1 MERPPRVAARVVR
14 WAAARLAAPEL
25 PDDAA
30 ELFVARVRRDGAGA
44 ARRWYRMQAL
54 GSLGR
59 ALLDRSQLRGEH
71 GGGPGDRG
79 QRGRPGDRR
88 QRGRAAAAWLGGMSL
103 DFRLG
108 FRMLVKYPGLT
119 VVGGL
124 AMAFAIWA
132 GAVAFE
138 TATRLFRPTLPLEEG
153 ERVVG
158 IRLLDA
164 ATGEEQN
171 PTVDDYLRWRGALR
185 SVEALGAFRD
195 LDRNLIAADGRAALV
210 AVAEITA
217 SAFTMARVPPLLGR
231 PLVAADELPGA
242 APVAVVGHDVW
253 RRHFASDSLVVG
265 RSIRLGRSVHTV
277 VGVMPGG
284 FEFPVGESVWVPL
297 RAAAGADPLDSG
309 RRVRV
314 FGRLGDGVTLAEA
327 QGELAALGALPP
339 PTARPDGEE
348 LRPRVMP
355 YLSSVLH
362 TAKLEPRILLALHL
376 FAVLL
381 VVLICGNVA
390 LLMFARAATRES
402 ELITRSALG
411 ASRGRIVG
419 QLFAEAAALA
429 FVASGVGLV
438 AADLCVRWRF
448 GALAALGVV
457 GQPPLWER
465 SGLSPA
471 TLGYAGALAL
481 IASAVAGVV
490 PGLKVTRGLEARL
503 RRAAAGGAI
512 RFGGI
517 WTVIVVTQVAAMV
530 AFPPIASILRGQ
542 AADIRSV
549 DSGFDAQA
557 FLQVRLEV
565 DGETGADASGA
576 ASMARVE
583 ATARALERRLESE
596 AGVVGVTFSDGPPLM
611 TRAVQSIEVDTA
623 GAFADS
629 SGGAV
634 RVKRA
639 AVAPDYLALVDA
651 PVLAGRGFAPADVAA
666 DARVVIVN
674 QSFVERVLAGRNPIG
689 QRIRYVRGP
698 DAVGGGA
705 EPWYEIV
712 GVVRD
717 IGRPTGYEHGAR
729 SGLYHPLAAVVPT
742 YMIVHVRG
750 EADRFVPRLRSI
762 AAAVDPTLRLHDP
775 ITLAQINREDLYFVR
790 LQFWLVTVV
799 SAGAMLL
806 SLAGIYS
813 VLSFTVS
820 QRTREMG
827 VRLAL
832 GGGAWAVAA
841 TMIRRPLT
849 LVGAGVLLGAVET
862 VALVSAVNGVS
873 AARMLGVAGYIVLM
887 VGVCALASLVPVR
900 RALTIEPTEALRT
913 DG

>member
-1 MERPPRVAARVVR
+1 VSRAERPPRLAARVLH
-14 WAAARLAAPEL
+14 WAAARLDIPEL
-25 PDDAA
+25 TEDAA
-30 ELFVARVRRDGAGA
+30 ELFAARVRSTGVRA
-44 ARRWYRMQAL
+44 ARRWYRRQAL
-54 GSLGR
+54 GSLVR
-59 ALLDRSQLRGEH
+59 AL
-71 GGGPGDRG
+71 
-79 QRGRPGDRR
+79 RPG
-88 QRGRAAAAWLGGMSL
+88 AAWLGGMSL

-119 VVGGL
+119 IVGGL

-138 TATRLFRPTLPLEEG
+138 AATRLFRPTLPLEEG
-153 ERVVG
+153 DRVVA
-158 IRLLDA
+158 IRVLDA

-171 PTVDDYLRWRGALR
+171 PRLDDYVRWREVSRL
-185 SVEALGAFRD
+185 VEDLGAFRD
-195 LDRNLIAADGRAALV
+195 LDRNLIAADGRVELV

-217 SAFTMARVPPLLGR
+217 SAFTMGRVPPLLGR

-242 APVAVVGHDVW
+242 APVAVLGRDVW
-253 RRHFASDSLVVG
+253 RRHFASDPRVVG

-277 VGVMPGG
+277 VGVMPAG

-297 RAAAGADPLDSG
+297 RAAAGDALDSG
-309 RRVRV
+309 PQVRV
-314 FGRLGDGVTLAEA
+314 FGRLGDGVMLAEA
-327 QGELAALGALPP
+327 QRELAALGALPP
-339 PTARPDGEE
+339 PAGRRDGEE

-355 YLSSVLH
+355 YLSSVLQ
-362 TAKLEPRILLALHL
+362 TAKLEPRVLLALHF

-390 LLMFARAATRES
+390 LLMFARAATRET

-448 GALAALGVV
+448 GMQAALGVV
-457 GQPPLWER
+457 GQPPFWER

-490 PGLKVTRGLEARL
+490 PGLKATRGLEARL

-542 AADIRSV
+542 AEDIRSV
-549 DSGFDAQA
+549 DSGFDAEE
-557 FLQVRLEV
+557 FLQVQLAL
-565 DGETGADASGA
+565 DSETGAAAEGRGVDRAGSAASGDGSA
-576 ASMARVE
+576 ARIE

-596 AGVVGVTFSDGPPLM
+596 VDVVGVTFSDGPPLM
-611 TRAVQSIEVDTA
+611 TRAVRAIEVDPA
-623 GAFADS
+623 GAFADT

-634 RVKRA
+634 HVKRA
-639 AVAPDYLALVDA
+639 AVAPDYLALLDA
-651 PVLAGRGFAPADVAA
+651 PVLAGRGFAHADVAA
-666 DARVVIVN
+666 GAPVVIVN
-674 QSFVERVLAGRNPIG
+674 QSFVERALAGRNPIG
-689 QRIRYVRGP
+689 QRIRYVRASGQGTAGP
-698 DAVGGGA
+698 P
-705 EPWYEIV
+705 EPWFEIV

-717 IGRPTGYEHGAR
+717 IGRPAGYEHGAR
-729 SGLYHPLAAVVPT
+729 AGIYHPLTEPPAVMT
-742 YMIVHVRG
+742 VHVRG
-750 EADRFVPRLRSI
+750 EAHRFVPRLRSL
-762 AAAVDPTLRLHDP
+762 AAAVDPTLRLHAP

-799 SAGAMLL
+799 SAGAVLL

-832 GGGAWAVAA
+832 GGGAWPVAV
-841 TMIRRPLT
+841 TMIRRPLA
-849 LVGAGVLLGAVET
+849 LVGAGVLIGAVET
-862 VALVSAVNGVS
+862 ALLVSAVKGVS
-873 AARMLGVAGYIVLM
+873 PARMLGVAGYIVLM
-887 VGVCALASLVPVR
+887 VGVCTLASLVPVR

>member
-1 MERPPRVAARVVR
+1 MRLDVAE
-14 WAAARLAAPEL
+14 LAE
-25 PDDAA
+25 DAA
-30 ELFVARVRRDGAGA
+30 ELYAARVRSAGVRA
-44 ARRWYRMQAL
+44 ARRWYRRQAL
-54 GSLGR
+54 WSLGR
-59 ALLDRSQLRGEH
+59 AL
-71 GGGPGDRG
+71 
-79 QRGRPGDRR
+79 RPS
-88 QRGRAAAAWLGGMSL
+88 APWLGGMSL
-103 DFRLG
+103 DLRLG

-138 TATRLFRPTLPLEEG
+138 TATRVFRPTLPLDEG
-153 ERVVG
+153 DRVVA
-158 IRLLDA
+158 IRILDPA
-164 ATGEEQN
+164 AGEEQN
-171 PTVDDYLRWRGALR
+171 PRLDDYLRWREELR
-185 SVEALGAFRD
+185 SVEDLGAFRD
-195 LDRNLIAADGRAALV
+195 LYRNLIAADGRTALV

-231 PLVAADELPGA
+231 PLVAADERPGA
-242 APVAVVGHDVW
+242 APVAVVGRDVW
-253 RRHFASDSLVVG
+253 RRHFASDPRVVG
-265 RSIRLGRSVHTV
+265 RSIRLGRSVHTM

-284 FEFPVGESVWVPL
+284 FEFPVGESVWVPV
-297 RAAAGADPLDSG
+297 RAAAGDPLESG
-309 RRVRV
+309 QRVRV

-327 QGELAALGALPP
+327 QGELAALGALAPP
-339 PTARPDGEE
+339 AARPDGEE
-348 LRPRVMP
+348 VRPRVVP
-355 YLSSVLH
+355 YLGSVLH
-362 TAKLEPRILLALHL
+362 TAKLKPRVLLALHL

-390 LLMFARAATRES
+390 LLMYARAATRET

-448 GALAALGVV
+448 GMQAALGVA
-457 GQPPLWER
+457 GLPPLWER

-481 IASAVAGVV
+481 IAAAVAGVG
-490 PGLKVTRGLEARL
+490 PGLKATRGLEARL
-503 RRAAAGGAI
+503 RRAAAGDAI

-517 WTVIVVTQVAAMV
+517 WTVIVVAQVAAMV

-549 DSGFDAQA
+549 DSGFDAEA
-557 FLQVRLEV
+557 FLQARLAL
-565 DGETGADASGA
+565 DGETGDAAEGRTVDRAGSAASGDG
-576 ASMARVE
+576 STARIE

-596 AGVVGVTFSDGPPLM
+596 VDVVGVTFSDGPPLM
-611 TRAVQSIEVDTA
+611 TRAVQAIEVDPA

-634 RVKRA
+634 HVKRA
-639 AVAPDYLALVDA
+639 AVAPDYLDLLDA
-651 PVLAGRGFAPADVAA
+651 PVLAGRGFAHADVAA

-689 QRIRYVRGP
+689 QRIRYARTSGQGT
-698 DAVGGGA
+698 GGQP
-705 EPWYEIV
+705 EPWFEIV

-717 IGRPTGYEHGAR
+717 IGRPTAYEHGAR
-729 SGLYHPLAAVVPT
+729 AGIYHPLGGAPAYVT
-742 YMIVHVRG
+742 VHVRG
-750 EADRFVPRLRSI
+750 EADRFVPRLRSL
-762 AAAVDPTLRLHDP
+762 AAAVDPTLRLHAP
-775 ITLAQINREDLYFVR
+775 TTLAQINREDLYFVR

-841 TMIRRPLT
+841 TMIRRPLV
-849 LVGAGVLLGAVET
+849 LVGTGILLGAVET
-862 VALVSAVNGVS
+862 VMLVSAVNGVS

-887 VGVCALASLVPVR
+887 VGVCTLASLVPVR